1 MERMDTLLPFEYEGK
16 QVRVVVVDG
25 EPWWVA
31 KDVCEALEISK
42 YRDAVAKLDDD
53 ERASMT
59 VDTLGG
65 PQNMT
70 VVNEAGLYSLILVA
84 SRKPEAK
91 AFKRW
96 ITHDVLP
103 TLRKTGRYEMPHR
116 KSTEDEEMKR
126 ERLAV
131 MRMNAQARLA
141 KVVLDAAQKFRDQ
154 ISQTAIESLLF
165 AAVNIAAGR
174 ELLQPPAKERLYS
187 ATEIAEEAGVS
198 ANLIGRIANQYG
210 LKTPEYGEFVLDKS
224 PYSDKQVSSFRY
236 NARGK
241 AKLLELLGL
250 QTEEPLRH

>member
-1 MERMDTLLPFEYEGK
+1 MIND
-16 QVRVVVVDG
+16 

-31 KDVCEALEISK
+31 KDVCEILEHSNPSK
-42 YRDAVAKLDDD
+42 AVKDLVEENDLTAGYPIVDSLGRTQ
-53 ERASMT
+53 RAT
-59 VDTLGG
+59 II
-65 PQNMT
+65 
-70 VVNEAGLYSLILVA
+70 NESGLYSLIFG
-84 SRKPEAK
+84 SHKPEAK

-96 ITHDVLP
+96 VTHEVLP

-116 KSTEDEEMKR
+116 KPAEDEEMKR

-187 ATEIAEEAGVS
+187 ATEIADEAGVS
-198 ANLIGRIANQYG
+198 ANLVGRIANQYG

-224 PYSDKQVSSFRY
+224 PYSDKQVSAFRY

-250 QTEEPLRH
+250 QTDEPLRQ

>member
-31 KDVCEALEISK
+31 KDVCDVLGIGNPSMALS
-42 YRDAVAKLDDD
+42 RLDDD
-53 ERASMT
+53 EKGLSSIET
-59 VDTLGG
+59 PGG
-65 PQNMT
+65 VQQVA
-70 VVNEAGLYSLILVA
+70 VVNEPGLYTLILG

-103 TLRKTGRYEMPHR
+103 TLRKTGRYEMPDR

-165 AAVNIAAGR
+165 AAVNIVAGR

-250 QTEEPLRH
+250 HVDEPLRH

>member
-1 MERMDTLLPFEYEGK
+1 M
-16 QVRVVVVDG
+16 RVVMVNG

-31 KDVCEALEISK
+31 KDVCDVLGIM
-42 YRDAVAKLDDD
+42 DARKSVGLLDED
-53 ERASMT
+53 ERNT
-59 VDTLGG
+59 VPVTDALGR
-65 PQNMT
+65 QQET
-70 VVNEAGLYSLILVA
+70 FVVNEPGLYSLILR

-96 ITHDVLP
+96 ITHEVLP
-103 TLRKTGRYEMPHR
+103 TLRKTGRYELPNR
-116 KSTEDEEMKR
+116 KSTEDEAMKR

-154 ISQTAIESLLF
+154 ISPVALESLLF

-198 ANLIGRIANQYG
+198 ANLVGRVANQYG

-224 PYSDKQVSSFRY
+224 PYSDKQVSAFPY

-250 QTEEPLRH
+250 QTDEPLRH